1 MQSSWIDRFT
11 RSFFWFG
18 FAVFLSAS
26 IPHLAAYYRH
36 FDPNATGWPDFAY
49 WIISYLIAIV
59 IDVTDLLVSIAVLKE
74 INRGTP
80 KRRLI
85 GYWAFIVFVMALSWL
100 VNWQYNIVYGTQV
113 FARADSQQIFGVLVG
128 SVNPIIGSA
137 FQMLLLVYT
146 AMAHKFAEKPV
157 QKTAEQLRQEAD
169 ELEQVAMQQARID
182 AVKKMQND
190 NKVDALI
197 DSLGQAKE
205 RAKTLFSSN
214 QNLAIVST
222 KTAANDEPETGV
234 SHEQNEFKTA
244 VYNQQNEFKND
255 GGNELNDQPEQDIPD
270 PNSGEF
276 VALPENLLSVL
287 KTYPKIEALLST
299 GRPTFTLEEVS
310 SATGYGVKLLANRV
324 ARGELKH
331 PPRNDKRIVKASLLQ
346 WLNTTPAVRQN
357 ARHTGKIVAFKA
369 GQDEENLEMVNS
381 RP

>member
-1 MQSSWIDRFT
+1 MTTSWIDKFT

-26 IPHLAAYYRH
+26 IPHLAAYFRH
-36 FDPNATGWPDFAY
+36 FDPNATGWSDIAN
-49 WIISYLIAIV
+49 WIISYLIAVV
-59 IDVTDLLVSIAVLKE
+59 IDVTDMLVSIAVLKE

-85 GYWAFIVFVMALSWL
+85 GYWAFIVFVMALSWFI
-100 VNWQYNIVYGTQV
+100 NWQYDIVYGTQA

-205 RAKTLFSSN
+205 RAKTLFSNN
-214 QNLAIVST
+214 QNLAIEST
-222 KTAANDEPETGV
+222 KTEANDEPKTEV
-234 SHEQNEFKTA
+234 SDEQNEFKTE
-244 VYNQQNEFKND
+244 VSDEQNEFKN
-255 GGNELNDQPEQDIPD
+255 GGSNELNDQPEQEVPD
-270 PNSGEF
+270 PHSGEF
-276 VALPENLLSVL
+276 VALHENILSVL

-310 SATGYGVKLLANRV
+310 SATGYGVKLLANRI
-324 ARGELKH
+324 ASRELKH
-331 PPRNDKRIVKASLLQ
+331 PSRNDKRISKASLLQ
-346 WLNTTPAVRQN
+346 WLNTAPAVRQN
-357 ARHTGKIVAFKA
+357 ARNTGKIVAFKA
-369 GQDEENLEMVNS
+369 SQGEENLEMVNS
-381 RP
+381 RQ